1 MQNLKTVVKSKKR
14 IALIA
19 HNNKKKEL
27 LQWAERNRNL
37 LFEHKLY
44 STSSTGSLLEE
55 HLNIKIKKYKSGPL
69 GGDLQIGAK
78 IVKKK
83 IDILIFFWDPL
94 EAQPHDPDIKALLRA
109 AVVWDIPMACNT
121 STASF
126 ILSSK
131 MMKETYQHIAP
142 NDNNKF
148 NHTR

>member
-19 HNNKKKEL
+19 HNNKKNEL
-27 LQWAERNRNL
+27 LKWAEQNKSL
-37 LFEHKLY
+37 LFKHKLY
-44 STSSTGSLLEE
+44 STSSTGLLIEK
-55 HLNIKIKKYKSGPL
+55 HLNIKVKKYKSGPL

-94 EAQPHDPDIKALLRA
+94 EAQPHDPDVKALLRA

-131 MMKETYQHIAP
+131 MMKETYTHVIP
-142 NDNNKF
+142 EYNNKL
-148 NHTR
+148 NLN

>member
-1 MQNLKTVVKSKKR
+1 MQNLETIIKSKKR

-27 LQWAERNRNL
+27 LEWTQKNRNL

-94 EAQPHDPDIKALLRA
+94 EAQPHDPDVKALLRA
-109 AVVWDIPMACNT
+109 AVVWDIPMACNR

-126 ILSSK
+126 ILSSNL
-131 MMKETYQHIAP
+131 MRETYTHTVP
-142 NDNNKF
+142 NYNNKIIP
-148 NHTR
+148 N